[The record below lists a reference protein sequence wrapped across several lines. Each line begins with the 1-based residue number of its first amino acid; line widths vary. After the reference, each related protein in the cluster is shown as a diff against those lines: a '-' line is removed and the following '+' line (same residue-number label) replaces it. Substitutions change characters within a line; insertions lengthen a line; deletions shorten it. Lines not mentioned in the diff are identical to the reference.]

1 MKSETEPLHCFIHPG
16 RETMLRCNKCGQPIC
31 SSCAVH
37 TPTGYRCN
45 SCIKSQQK
53 IFNTANTADYVLAAV
68 IAAAIAFGGSYFVRY
83 LGFFTLFLAP
93 AASLAIAKAVRFAVQ
108 GRRSRT
114 LAHTTFIAAIV
125 GSLPYAVLYLITF
138 LRFSASIHI
147 GILWPLI
154 WQAAYTI
161 LMGSALYYRTRSF
174 VIG

>member
-1 MKSETEPLHCFIHPG
+1 
-16 RETMLRCNKCGQPIC
+16 MLRCNKCGQPIC

-53 IFNTANTADYVLAAV
+53 IFNTANTVDYVLAAV

-93 AASLAIAKAVRFAVQ
+93 AASLAIAEAVRFAVQ
-108 GRRSRT
+108 VRRSKT
-114 LAHTTFIAAIV
+114 LAQTTFIAAIV
-125 GSLPYAVLYLITF
+125 GSLPFLVLYSLNLFAF